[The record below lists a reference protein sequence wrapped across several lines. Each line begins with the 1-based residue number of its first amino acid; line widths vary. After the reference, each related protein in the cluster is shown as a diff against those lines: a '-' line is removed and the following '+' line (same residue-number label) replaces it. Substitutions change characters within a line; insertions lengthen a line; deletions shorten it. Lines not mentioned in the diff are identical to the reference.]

1 MDTWS
6 AIGVF
11 LLGAGAGAL
20 LTRIFYSSQIDNLK
34 RLLKAASGDN
44 SRVEQAENTE
54 FEGRKSA

>member
-20 LTRIFYSSQIDNLK
+20 LTRIFYSSQIDKLK
-34 RLLKAASGDN
+34 QLLKAASAEN
-44 SRVEQAENTE
+44 SRVEQAKHPE